1 MKTLRVVVLCTI
13 AAASVAISTP
23 AAAQSGQTFDEKIV
37 EGNQVVKFGDD
48 ILASDPNGVYGQRIL
63 VRPGATRIPL
73 IRPRMNFVME
83 LVKSVENL

>member
-1 MKTLRVVVLCTI
+1 MKTVRSLVPCTI
-13 AAASVAISTP
+13 AAAALLLSSG
-23 AAAQSGQTFDEKIV
+23 AAAQDNKGFDEKIV

-48 ILASDPNGVYGQRIL
+48 ILATDPNGVYGQRIL